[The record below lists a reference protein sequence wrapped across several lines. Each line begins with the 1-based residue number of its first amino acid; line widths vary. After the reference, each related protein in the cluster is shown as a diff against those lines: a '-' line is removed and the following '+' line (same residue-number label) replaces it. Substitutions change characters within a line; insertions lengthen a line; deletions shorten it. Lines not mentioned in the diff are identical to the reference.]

1 MAYPITVTASSLSC
15 DLIFESL
22 EAVEELGR
30 PFEFRL
36 RVLTTEPA
44 IALDDI
50 LGHPV
55 TIKAAFI
62 TGVTRYFHGEV
73 AEFRQVSCEHLDKF
87 AYEATLRPKL
97 WFLSF
102 TEDCRIFQ
110 NKSAK
115 DIILEVLDEAGVT
128 DRRMALSGTYNARE
142 YCVQYNE
149 SDFAFIS
156 RLMEEEGIYYYFEHE
171 DGKHNLVL
179 ADSISAH
186 AVVQG
191 VAGDGKIPYS
201 RKKIGDAEYY
211 IDEWV
216 LQRAVRTVKYVHRN
230 FHFETPTADL
240 TSQSEISRQHA
251 SAAAEVFHY
260 PGRHTVAADGTTE
273 ARTRIEELQAQ
284 FEFVRGKS
292 NAEDFAAGMLFTL
305 DGYEPREDQNAEH
318 LLVRVTYD
326 LQMEA
331 DTAAGDDAHV
341 DGELSGVTFD
351 VEFAA
356 IPSATPFRT
365 PSITPRPYI
374 RGPQTAMVVGKS
386 GEEIWTDQYGR
397 VKLHFH
403 WDRLGTLDENGSCWV
418 RVAQVWSGKGFG
430 FIQVPRIGEEVIVE
444 FLEGNPDRP
453 IIVGR
458 VYNNTHMPPYVL
470 PDNQTQSGVKSR
482 SSKEGTADNFNEL
495 RFEDKK
501 DSEQIYF
508 HAEKNFDRIVEN
520 NDTLKVG
527 FEKQDA
533 GDQTIDIYNNRT
545 VTLDQGNDKLQV
557 KTGNRETLVDKGND
571 THTIGEGNREVTISQ
586 GNDTLTITQG
596 NLTIKIEAG
605 EGTIEAATKL
615 TLKVGDSSITI
626 EPSKIELSS
635 VDITLTATGNLEGS
649 GTNSKV
655 SGSASLDLDG
665 GTISLN

>member
-1 MAYPITVTASSLSC
+1 
-15 DLIFESL
+15 
-22 EAVEELGR
+22 
-30 PFEFRL
+30 
-36 RVLTTEPA
+36 
-44 IALDDI
+44 
-50 LGHPV
+50 
-55 TIKAAFI
+55 
-62 TGVTRYFHGEV
+62 
-73 AEFRQVSCEHLDKF
+73 
-87 AYEATLRPKL
+87 
-97 WFLSF
+97 
-102 TEDCRIFQ
+102 
-110 NKSAK
+110 
-115 DIILEVLDEAGVT
+115 
-128 DRRMALSGTYNARE
+128 
-142 YCVQYNE
+142 
-149 SDFAFIS
+149 
-156 RLMEEEGIYYYFEHE
+156 
-171 DGKHNLVL
+171 
-179 ADSISAH
+179 
-186 AVVQG
+186 
-191 VAGDGKIPYS
+191 
-201 RKKIGDAEYY
+201 
-211 IDEWV
+211 
-216 LQRAVRTVKYVHRN
+216 
-230 FHFETPTADL
+230 
-240 TSQSEISRQHA
+240 
-251 SAAAEVFHY
+251 
-260 PGRHTVAADGTTE
+260 
-273 ARTRIEELQAQ
+273 
-284 FEFVRGKS
+284 
-292 NAEDFAAGMLFTL
+292 
-305 DGYEPREDQNAEH
+305 
-318 LLVRVTYD
+318 
-326 LQMEA
+326 
-331 DTAAGDDAHV
+331 
-341 DGELSGVTFD
+341 VTFD

-365 PSITPRPYI
+365 PATTPRPYI

-418 RVAQVWSGKGFG
+418 RVAQVWAGKGFG

-458 VYNNTHMPPYVL
+458 VYNNTHMPPYAL
-470 PDNQTQSGVKSR
+470 PDNQTQSGVLSR
-482 SSKEGTADNFNEL
+482 SSKEGTAENFNEL

-571 THTIGEGNREVTISQ
+571 THTVGEGNREVTISQ
-586 GNDTLTITQG
+586 GDDTLTISTG
-596 NLTIKIEAG
+596 DMTIKIEAG

-615 TLKVGDSSITI
+615 TLKVGESSITI

-635 VDITLTATGNLEGS
+635 VDITLSATGNLEGS

-655 SGSASLDLDG
+655 SGTASLDLDG